1 MRVKSEKRL
10 LAEKLRCQQGL
21 SYNEISALTGISK
34 STLSSWLREFSL
46 TPEQEARLQAR
57 LRANQATFAAR
68 ALPINR
74 ERHRRAREQAYQ
86 AGLNLAS
93 KLPDD
98 PWVDELALA
107 MLYLGDGSKTGG
119 AVRLGS
125 VNPKILKYFIWALKY
140 LYHIEVQRLT
150 CRLHLIG
157 AVRDREEQLIQWW
170 MNQLG
175 LPRDNFRR
183 ASFDSRSQVR
193 RVTNDYHG
201 VCVVTYSDI
210 YLQQRILGLARSY
223 IHSSASQ
230 SMMIK

>member
-46 TPEQEARLQAR
+46 TQEQEARLQAR
-57 LRANQATFAAR
+57 LRANRATFAAR

-74 ERHRRAREQAYQ
+74 ERYQRARQQAYQ
-86 AGLNLAS
+86 AGANIAS

-98 PWVDELALA
+98 PCVDELALA

-119 AVRLGS
+119 VVRIGS
-125 VNPKILKYFIWALKY
+125 VNPKILKYFIWALKH
-140 LYHIEVQRLT
+140 LYNIEVRRLT

-157 AVRDREEQLIQWW
+157 AVRDRQEQLIQWW
-170 MNQLG
+170 INQLD
-175 LPRDNFRR
+175 LPRENFRQS
-183 ASFDSRSQVR
+183 SFDSRSQVR
-193 RVTNDYHG
+193 RVTDDYHG

-210 YLQQRILGLARSY
+210 YLQQRILGLAKTY
-223 IHSSASQ
+223 IHSTAF
-230 SMMIK
+230 

>member
-1 MRVKSEKRL
+1 MRAKSEKRL

-46 TPEQEARLQAR
+46 TPEQESRLQAR
-57 LRANQATFAAR
+57 LRANRATFAAR

-74 ERHRRAREQAYQ
+74 ERYQRARQQAYQ
-86 AGLNLAS
+86 TGANLVS
-93 KLPDD
+93 KLPND
-98 PWVDELALA
+98 PCVHELALA

-125 VNPKILKYFIWALKY
+125 VNPKILRYFIWTLKN
-140 LYHIEVQRLT
+140 LHHIEIQRLT
-150 CRLHLIG
+150 CRLHLIE
-157 AVRDREEQLIQWW
+157 AVRDREEQLVQWW
-170 MNQLG
+170 MNQLD
-175 LPRDNFRR
+175 LPKKHFRQ
-183 ASFDSRSQVR
+183 ATFDTRSQVR

-210 YLQQRILGLARSY
+210 YLQQRVLGLARTY
-223 IHSSASQ
+223 IQSLAS
-230 SMMIK
+230 